1 MAGHLRRHH
10 PLTWK
15 KLNTTMDPSP
25 SSTAFAYFADF
36 GLIFFALLLVLLN
49 GFFVAAEFAM
59 VKLRATKVEAIA
71 QQYGW
76 RGHILRTVHNQ
87 LDAYLSACQ
96 LGITL
101 ASLGL
106 GWVGEPAFAHLLAP
120 LLEYAGISS
129 PELLH
134 GIAFFSAFFIISYLH
149 IVVGE
154 LAPKSW
160 AIRQPELLSL
170 WTAVPLYLFY
180 WAMYPAI
187 YLLNASA
194 NGILRIAGQG
204 EPGPHHD
211 HHYSRDEL
219 KLILH
224 SSRARDPSDQGM
236 RVLASAVELGELE
249 VVDWA
254 NSRED
259 LIILEHDAS
268 LSEILALIRRYKY
281 SRYPVHDASKGEF
294 IGLLHIKDLLLAL
307 AALESMPE
315 TFNIHELLRP
325 LERVSKHL
333 PLSHLLERFRHG
345 AVHFA
350 LVEEAD
356 SKVIGYLTMEDVLE
370 VLVGDIQD
378 EHRKTERGILTY
390 QPGKLLVRGDT
401 PLFKIERLLGVD
413 LDHLEAET
421 LAGLIYES
429 LKRMPEEDEVLE
441 VEGLRIVIKKMKG
454 PKIVLAK
461 VLMLD

>member
-1 MAGHLRRHH
+1 
-10 PLTWK
+10 
-15 KLNTTMDPSP
+15 MDPS
-25 SSTAFAYFADF
+25 SSLSTSALFADL
-36 GLIFFALLLVLLN
+36 GLVLFALFLVLLN

-59 VKLRATKVEAIA
+59 VKLRSTKVEAIA
-71 QQYGW
+71 EQNGW

-106 GWVGEPAFAHLLAP
+106 GWVGEPAFAELLTP
-120 LLEYAGISS
+120 LLSAIGIESQKLVHGIS
-129 PELLH
+129 
-134 GIAFFSAFFIISYLH
+134 FFVAFFIISYLH

-160 AIRQPELLSL
+160 AIRKPELLSL
-170 WTAVPLYLFY
+170 WTAAPLYAFY
-180 WAMYPAI
+180 WLMYPAI

-194 NGILRIAGQG
+194 NAILRVAGQG
-204 EPGPHHD
+204 EPGPHHE

-224 SSRARDPSDQGM
+224 SSRARDPSDQDM
-236 RVLASAVELGELE
+236 RVLASAVEMGELE

-259 LIILEHDAS
+259 LVH
-268 LSEILALIRRYKY
+268 LALDAKLDEVFTLFRRHKY
-281 SRYPVHDASKGEF
+281 SRYPVYDETSGSF
-294 IGLLHIKDLLLAL
+294 VGVLHIKDLLLQLSLFEMLPSKFNL
-307 AALESMPE
+307 ADLMRPIERVTKHMPLSELLE
-315 TFNIHELLRP
+315 TFR
-325 LERVSKHL
+325 KG
-333 PLSHLLERFRHG
+333 G
-345 AVHFA
+345 AHFA

-356 SKVIGYLTMEDVLE
+356 GKVVGFLTMEDVLE

-378 EHRKTERGILTY
+378 EHHKAERGVLAY

-401 PLFKIERLLGVD
+401 PLFKIERLLGID
-413 LDHLEAET
+413 LDHIEAET
-421 LAGLIYES
+421 LAGLVYES
-429 LKRMPEEDEVLE
+429 LNRVPEEDEMLE
-441 VEGLRIVIKKMKG
+441 TEGLHIIIKKMKG

-461 VLMLD
+461 VLKLD

>member
-1 MAGHLRRHH
+1 
-10 PLTWK
+10 
-15 KLNTTMDPSP
+15 MDPS
-25 SSTAFAYFADF
+25 SSLSTSALFADL
-36 GLIFFALLLVLLN
+36 GLVLFALFLVLLN

-71 QQYGW
+71 EQNGW

-106 GWVGEPAFAHLLAP
+106 GWVGEPAFAELLTP
-120 LLEYAGISS
+120 LLSAIGIESQKLVHGIS
-129 PELLH
+129 
-134 GIAFFSAFFIISYLH
+134 FFVAFFIISYLH

-160 AIRQPELLSL
+160 AIRKPELLSL
-170 WTAVPLYLFY
+170 WTAAPLYAFY
-180 WAMYPAI
+180 WLMYPAI

-194 NGILRIAGQG
+194 NAILRVAGQG
-204 EPGPHHD
+204 EPGPHHE

-224 SSRARDPSDQGM
+224 SSRARDPSDQDM
-236 RVLASAVELGELE
+236 RVLASAVEMGELE

-259 LIILEHDAS
+259 LVH
-268 LSEILALIRRYKY
+268 LALDARLDEVFTLFRRHKY
-281 SRYPVHDASKGEF
+281 SRYPVYDETSGSF
-294 IGLLHIKDLLLAL
+294 VGVLHIKDLLLQLSLFEMLPSKFNL
-307 AALESMPE
+307 ADLMRPIERVTKHMPLSELLE
-315 TFNIHELLRP
+315 TFR
-325 LERVSKHL
+325 KG
-333 PLSHLLERFRHG
+333 G
-345 AVHFA
+345 AHFA

-356 SKVIGYLTMEDVLE
+356 GKVVGFLTMEDVLE

-378 EHRKTERGILTY
+378 EHHKAERGVLAY

-401 PLFKIERLLGVD
+401 PLFKIERLLGID
-413 LDHLEAET
+413 LDHIEAET
-421 LAGLIYES
+421 LAGLVYES
-429 LKRMPEEDEVLE
+429 LNRVPEEDEMLE
-441 VEGLRIVIKKMKG
+441 TEGLHIIIKKMKG

-461 VLMLD
+461 VLKLD

>member
-1 MAGHLRRHH
+1 
-10 PLTWK
+10 
-15 KLNTTMDPSP
+15 MDPS
-25 SSTAFAYFADF
+25 SSLSTSALFADL
-36 GLIFFALLLVLLN
+36 GLVLFALFLVLLN

-59 VKLRATKVEAIA
+59 VKLRSTKVEAIA
-71 QQYGW
+71 EQNGW

-106 GWVGEPAFAHLLAP
+106 GWVGEPAFAELLTP
-120 LLEYAGISS
+120 LLSAIGIESQKLVHGIS
-129 PELLH
+129 
-134 GIAFFSAFFIISYLH
+134 FFVAFFIISYLH

-160 AIRQPELLSL
+160 AIRKPELLSL
-170 WTAVPLYLFY
+170 WTAAPLYAFY
-180 WAMYPAI
+180 WLMYPAI

-194 NGILRIAGQG
+194 NAILRVAGQG
-204 EPGPHHD
+204 EPGPHHE

-224 SSRARDPSDQGM
+224 SSRARDPSDQDM
-236 RVLASAVELGELE
+236 RVLASAVEMGELE

-259 LIILEHDAS
+259 LVH
-268 LSEILALIRRYKY
+268 LALDARLDEVFTLFRRHKY
-281 SRYPVHDASKGEF
+281 SRYPVYDETSGSF
-294 IGLLHIKDLLLAL
+294 VGVLHIKDLLLQLSLFEMLPSKFNL
-307 AALESMPE
+307 ADLMRPIERVTKHMPLSELLE
-315 TFNIHELLRP
+315 TFR
-325 LERVSKHL
+325 KG
-333 PLSHLLERFRHG
+333 G
-345 AVHFA
+345 AHFA

-356 SKVIGYLTMEDVLE
+356 GKVVGFLTMEDVLE

-378 EHRKTERGILTY
+378 EHHKAERGVLAY

-401 PLFKIERLLGVD
+401 PLFKIERLLGID
-413 LDHLEAET
+413 LDHIEAET
-421 LAGLIYES
+421 LAGLVYES
-429 LKRMPEEDEVLE
+429 LNRVPEEDEKLE
-441 VEGLRIVIKKMKG
+441 TEGLHIIIKKMKG

-461 VLMLD
+461 VLKLD

>member
-1 MAGHLRRHH
+1 
-10 PLTWK
+10 
-15 KLNTTMDPSP
+15 MDPSP
-25 SSTAFAYFADF
+25 SYAASSYFADF
-36 GLIFFALLLVLLN
+36 GLILFALFLVLLN

-71 QQYGW
+71 KQHGW
-76 RGHILRTVHNQ
+76 RGHILRKVHGQ

-106 GWVGEPAFAHLLAP
+106 GWVGEPAFAHLLEP
-120 LLEYAGISS
+120 LLAAVGIQSQAVV
-129 PELLH
+129 H
-134 GIAFFSAFFIISYLH
+134 GIAFFTAFFIISYLH

-160 AIRQPELLSL
+160 AIRKPELLSL
-170 WTAVPLYLFY
+170 WTAAPLYLFY

-194 NGILRIAGQG
+194 NAILRVAGQG
-204 EPGPHHD
+204 EPGSHHE

-224 SSRARDPSDQGM
+224 SNRALDPANQDIK
-236 RVLASAVELGELE
+236 VLASAVEMSELE
-249 VVDWA
+249 VADWA

-259 LIILEHDAS
+259 LLQLEHDAS
-268 LSEILALIRRYKY
+268 LAEILDLIRRHKY
-281 SRYPVHDASKGEF
+281 SRYPVYDGERGDY

-307 AALESMPE
+307 ASDDQLAQHFVLSD
-315 TFNIHELLRP
+315 ILRP
-325 LERVSKHL
+325 LERVPRHL
-333 PLSHLLERFRHG
+333 PLNALLDQFRQGG
-345 AVHFA
+345 AHFV
-350 LVEEAD
+350 LVEEGD
-356 SKVIGYLTMEDVLE
+356 HKVVGFLTMEDVLE

-378 EHRKTERGILTY
+378 EHRKTERGILAY

-401 PLFKIERLLGVD
+401 PLFKLERLLGID
-413 LDHLEAET
+413 LDHIEADT
-421 LAGLIYES
+421 LAGLIYET
-429 LKRMPEEDEVLE
+429 LKRVPEENEVLWI
-441 VEGLRIVIKKMKG
+441 EGLQIVIKKMRG

-461 VLMLD
+461 VLKQE

>member
-1 MAGHLRRHH
+1 
-10 PLTWK
+10 
-15 KLNTTMDPSP
+15 MDPSP
-25 SSTAFAYFADF
+25 SSNFLSYFADF
-36 GLIFFALLLVLLN
+36 GLILFALFLVVLN

-59 VKLRATKVEAIA
+59 VKLRSTRVEAIA
-71 QQYGW
+71 DKHGW
-76 RGHILRTVHNQ
+76 RGRILRTVHNQ

-106 GWVGEPAFAHLLAP
+106 GWVGEPAFAHLLGP
-120 LLEYAGISS
+120 VLEYAGIDS
-129 PELLH
+129 PKLVH
-134 GIAFFSAFFIISYLH
+134 GIAFFTAFFIISYLH

-160 AIRQPELLSL
+160 AIRKPELLSL

-180 WAMYPAI
+180 WLMYPAI
-187 YLLNASA
+187 WLLNASA
-194 NGILRIAGQG
+194 NTILRIAGQG
-204 EPGPHHD
+204 EPGPHHE

-259 LIILEHDAS
+259 LIFLEHDAPLADI
-268 LSEILALIRRYKY
+268 LSVIRRHKY
-281 SRYPVHDASKGEF
+281 SRYPVHDEQKGEF
-294 IGLLHIKDLLLAL
+294 IGVLHIKDLLLAL
-307 AALESMPE
+307 SALDSLPES
-315 TFNIHELLRP
+315 FDLAELTHP
-325 LERVSKHL
+325 LERVTKHM
-333 PLSHLLERFRHG
+333 PLSRLLEQFRQGG
-345 AVHFA
+345 AHFA
-350 LVEEAD
+350 VVEEAD
-356 SKVIGYLTMEDVLE
+356 GKVVGFLTMEDVLE

-378 EHRKTERGILTY
+378 EHRKTERGVLAY

-401 PLFKIERLLGVD
+401 PLFKVERLLGID
-413 LDHLEAET
+413 LDHVEADT

-429 LKRMPEEDEVLE
+429 LNRVPEEEEVLE
-441 VEGLRIVIKKMKG
+441 TDGLRIIVKKMKG

-461 VLMLD
+461 VLKLD